1 MNVEWQLERFD
12 ALQLRQ
18 LYELLQLRSAVFA
31 VEQNCVYQDLDD
43 LDFEAFHLLGCK
55 QETGQLLA
63 YARCLPAGLKY
74 PEASIGRVVVSGL
87 ARGRGLGHELIRC
100 AIAACG
106 PCVDIR
112 INAQAYLE
120 SFYLQH
126 GFIAQG
132 DVYLEDG
139 IRHQMMLR
147 PAC

>member
-63 YARCLPAGLKY
+63 YARCLPAGL
-74 PEASIGRVVVSGL
+74 
-87 ARGRGLGHELIRC
+87 
-100 AIAACG
+100 
-106 PCVDIR
+106 
-112 INAQAYLE
+112 
-120 SFYLQH
+120 
-126 GFIAQG
+126 IAQG

-147 PAC
+147 PACREPDKSKSQAQPPA